1 MLGKGPALSLLSD
14 DVIEKLS
21 GNVRSKNTPD
31 IQLTNLVQI
40 IRVEHLE
47 SPRCMYKTVLPIVI
61 RLSRGRSDR

>member
-1 MLGKGPALSLLSD
+1 MLGKGPGLSLLSD

-21 GNVRSKNTPD
+21 GSVRSKNTPD
-31 IQLTNLVQI
+31 IQLTNLVQ

-61 RLSRGRSDR
+61 RLSRGTES